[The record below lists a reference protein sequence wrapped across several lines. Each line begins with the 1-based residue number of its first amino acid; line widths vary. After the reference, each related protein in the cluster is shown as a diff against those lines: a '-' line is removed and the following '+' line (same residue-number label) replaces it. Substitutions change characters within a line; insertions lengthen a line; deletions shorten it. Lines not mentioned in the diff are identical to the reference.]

1 MAKKNLTDD
10 LIELIRSGF
19 YDIVQQFDGQEEEPY
34 EGCDHNLFMWLESG
48 EAKVSL
54 LAPDDPRA
62 RNGAKTYTVEIS
74 TFMGDAVLTI
84 WEI

>member
-1 MAKKNLTDD
+1 MPNNNPPKD
-10 LIELIRSGF
+10 LIALIRSGC

-62 RNGAKTYTVEIS
+62 REDAKTYTVEIS